1 MDGITYDWRVT
12 WTTNGSRWHERGFFT
27 YEEAR
32 AFAHG
37 LIEQNEGNDMLGL
50 RAERMMAVNVSDFLD
65 LNREAR
71 EVRLGPSLVGVAE
84 TFA

>member
-1 MDGITYDWRVT
+1 MDGITYDWRVS
-12 WTTNGSRWHERGFFT
+12 WTTNGRAWHERGFFT
-27 YEEAR
+27 YESAR
-32 AFAHG
+32 EFAHG
-37 LIEQNEGNDMLGL
+37 LIEQNEGNDLLRLG
-50 RAERMMAVNVSDFLD
+50 ASRMMAVNTTDFLD